1 LFFPESPD
9 SALAEPI
16 QHQRAMTNDQSP
28 LAEEG
33 SGVEYFKM
41 PKPEYEGRTF
51 LPSLETR
58 LKGKRGEAGDED
70 AG

>member
-1 LFFPESPD
+1 
-9 SALAEPI
+9 
-16 QHQRAMTNDQSP
+16 MTNDQSP